1 MRFYL
6 AYRLNKVRGYRAA
19 SDIHCNDI
27 TGMLSETVH
36 MPTLRNTINLQK
48 TASVNIRTYISKF
61 VHTYIYTVHIL
72 WTIFMYTV
80 HTYIHAHAENVPLK

>member
-36 MPTLRNTINLQK
+36 MPTLRNAINLQK
-48 TASVNIRTYISKF
+48 ETASVNICMYISKI
-61 VHTYIYTVHIL
+61 VRTYIYTVHIL
-72 WTIFMYTV
+72 WTIFMYTF
-80 HTYIHAHAENVPLK
+80 HTCILKHMQKMFP